1 MCQWH
6 LGRLDLLFVVLET
19 SSSSQCLGVP
29 GGKYELFDHF
39 SYVNYNLISRTW
51 VSRSFYSFSYVL
63 TMFVICP
70 LNYYTCFFLDSVN
83 LCCLT
88 ISVVKSIKPGLILY
102 YSCFVLYDDFLLIL
116 FLK

>member
-39 SYVNYNLISRTW
+39 SYVNYNLIARTW

-63 TMFVICP
+63 TIVC
-70 LNYYTCFFLDSVN
+70 N
-83 LCCLT
+83 LSSKLLYLLLLRFSKLVLSNHIRCEKYQTRSDLVLQLFR
-88 ISVVKSIKPGLILY
+88 VV
-102 YSCFVLYDDFLLIL
+102 
-116 FLK
+116 